1 MLQFLRTVNAI
12 ELAHG
17 VGKKLEIR
25 KYSDD
30 GTLFFTCGDIVGK
43 VSNEWKSV
51 PKNLLQVSVVVDTE
65 TGDTFPLLHCPWE
78 RDNGK
83 MPDAQT
89 SCHRPAT
96 QRTGSR
102 KSELLKDIWT
112 CQRPT
117 TQRTGPMRK
126 RVLLLAVSCKKGGLC
141 PGGIDLDNPAEWI
154 RIVRDDGQAGA
165 VQGHEIDFAKP
176 LDVIEFVGR
185 PMPQGKQRENWVI
198 DNRSCRKISTES
210 MQRLFQ
216 AFEEYGYHGFW
227 NNLRPFLSEEEFD
240 KVTQPSESLLFVSDV
255 RIYEN
260 DYGKAKIDF
269 TWEKFSVRGVSMTD
283 QDFYYQ
289 IDNEGIC
296 YKRAIVVISIP
307 AYCDWTHPDTGEGR
321 AYKFVSKVFVVDR
334 SVAKVEDDLP
344 F

>member
-1 MLQFLRTVNAI
+1 MLQFNKSMNAVAFAKKAGEPI
-12 ELAHG
+12 EVLKSQKG
-17 VGKKLEIR
+17 NL
-25 KYSDD
+25 Y
-30 GTLFFTCGDIVGK
+30 FTCGEVWGK
-43 VSNEWKSV
+43 VSNAWDSV
-51 PKNLLQVSVVVDTE
+51 PKEELMVSVCTDTE
-65 TGDTFPLLHCPWE
+65 TGEVFPMLHCPWE
-78 RDNGK
+78 RNNGE

-89 SCHRPAT
+89 SC
-96 QRTGSR
+96 QRTA
-102 KSELLKDIWT
+102 
-112 CQRPT
+112 

-198 DNRSCRKISTES
+198 DNCSCRKIATES
-210 MQRLFQ
+210 MQRLVR
-216 AFEEYGYHGFW
+216 AFDEYGYHGFW
-227 NNLRPFLSEEEFD
+227 NNLLPFLSEEEFD
-240 KVTQPSESLLFVSDV
+240 NVTQPSESLLFVSDV

-269 TWEKFSVRGVSMTD
+269 TWEKFSVRGISMTD
-283 QDFYYQ
+283 QDFYDK
-289 IDNEGIC
+289 IDAGEIC
-296 YKRAIVVISIP
+296 YKSAIIVISIP
-307 AYCDWTHPDTGEGR
+307 AYSDWTHPDTGERR

>member
-1 MLQFLRTVNAI
+1 MKVNDFVKRAG
-12 ELAHG
+12 E
-17 VGKKLEIR
+17 KLEVL
-25 KYSDD
+25 KSSKGNLY
-30 GTLFFTCGDIVGK
+30 FTCGDIWGK
-43 VSNEWKSV
+43 VAKDWESV
-51 PKNLLQVSVVVDTE
+51 PSEQLCISVCTDTE
-65 TGDTFPLLHCPWE
+65 TGDTFPMIHCPLE
-78 RDNGK
+78 RNSGK
-83 MPDAQT
+83 TPDAQT
-89 SCHRPAT
+89 SCQRPAT
-96 QRTGSR
+96 
-102 KSELLKDIWT
+102 K
-112 CQRPT
+112 
-117 TQRTGPMRK
+117 RTGPMRK

-198 DNRSCRKISTES
+198 DNRSCRKIATES

-321 AYKFVSKVFVVDR
+321 AYKFVSKVFVVDQK
-334 SVAKVEDDLP
+334 VANVSAGSTRKGTSGIFLDWNNVANEGDDLP

>member
-1 MLQFLRTVNAI
+1 MLQFNKSMNAQEKEKKAGEPI
-12 ELAHG
+12 EILKSSKG
-17 VGKKLEIR
+17 NL
-25 KYSDD
+25 Y
-30 GTLFFTCGDIVGK
+30 FTCGEVWGK
-43 VSNEWKSV
+43 VSNAWDSV
-51 PKNLLQVSVVVDTE
+51 PKEELMVSVCTDTE
-65 TGDTFPLLHCPWE
+65 TGEVFPMLHCPWE
-78 RDNGK
+78 RNNGE

-89 SCHRPAT
+89 SC
-96 QRTGSR
+96 QRTA
-102 KSELLKDIWT
+102 
-112 CQRPT
+112 

-198 DNRSCRKISTES
+198 DNCSCRKIATES
-210 MQRLFQ
+210 MQRLVR
-216 AFEEYGYHGFW
+216 AFDEYGYHGFW
-227 NNLRPFLSEEEFD
+227 NNLLPFLSEEEFD
-240 KVTQPSESLLFVSDV
+240 NVTQPSESLLFVSDV

-269 TWEKFSVRGVSMTD
+269 TWEKFSVRGISMTD
-283 QDFYYQ
+283 QDFYDK
-289 IDNEGIC
+289 IDAGEIC
-296 YKRAIVVISIP
+296 YKSAIIVISIP
-307 AYCDWTHPDTGEGR
+307 AYSDWTHPDTGERR